1 MLSVS
6 LVTLGSPGQLTG
18 GYLFHRRLQDLAG
31 AHDARL
37 DFASLPP
44 WPFPLP
50 ALAGG
55 GAAGPARR
63 ADVVVVDSIAAGF
76 LAFWPLPRPLAAM
89 AHQPPGGIDHRPPR
103 RWLQS
108 RLDRAVY
115 ARCDLVMLASAALDP
130 DFTGLPTEVVA
141 PGRDVAPPSDG
152 PRPDLRSGRHV
163 ALLSVGNW
171 VERKGTIELLDAV
184 ARLPRG
190 LAVLHLVGRTDND
203 PSYTDRVRERIGR
216 PDLDGRVVV
225 HGPLSREEVAGM
237 YRAADVFVL
246 ASYREP
252 YGTVYGEAMAAG
264 LPVVGWDAGN
274 LPNLADHEREGLVVP
289 PGDVAGLAAAL
300 ERLAVED
307 EFRERLADAAAVR
320 AERDLPT
327 WEETAARFFGLLR
340 QLAAR

>member
-1 MLSVS
+1 
-6 LVTLGSPGQLTG
+6 
-18 GYLFHRRLQDLAG
+18 
-31 AHDARL
+31 
-37 DFASLPP
+37 
-44 WPFPLP
+44 
-50 ALAGG
+50 
-55 GAAGPARR
+55 
-63 ADVVVVDSIAAGF
+63 
-76 LAFWPLPRPLAAM
+76 
-89 AHQPPGGIDHRPPR
+89 
-103 RWLQS
+103 
-108 RLDRAVY
+108 
-115 ARCDLVMLASAALDP
+115 MLASAALAP

-141 PGRDVAPPSDG
+141 PGRDVAPPPDG
-152 PRPDLRSGRHV
+152 PRPDLRAGRHA

-190 LAVLHLVGRTDND
+190 LAVLHLVGRTDID
-203 PSYTDRVRERIGR
+203 SSYTDRVRERIGR
-216 PDLDGRVVV
+216 PDLDGRAVV

-264 LPVVGWDAGN
+264 LPVVGWAAGN

-307 EFRERLADAAAVR
+307 EFRERLAEAAAMR

-327 WEETAARFFGLLR
+327 WEETAARFFDLLR
-340 QLAAR
+340 QLAGR